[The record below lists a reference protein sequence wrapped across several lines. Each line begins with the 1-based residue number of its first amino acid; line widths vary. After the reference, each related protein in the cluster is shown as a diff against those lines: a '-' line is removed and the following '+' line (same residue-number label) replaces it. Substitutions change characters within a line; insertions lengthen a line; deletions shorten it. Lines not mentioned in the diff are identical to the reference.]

1 MCDSYENP
9 KLTTKL
15 DIEYSTVLAVLYA
28 SYVPAQIP
36 SNMVIR
42 VTTDL
47 EVISIDLSFVDLKSD
62 IQVCIA
68 ECALWSGFS
77 SCCCRPSYYIPTCV
91 ILWGLTSALTGV
103 STDNCYLT
111 SRL

>member
-1 MCDSYENP
+1 M
-9 KLTTKL
+9 
-15 DIEYSTVLAVLYA
+15 LAVLYA

-68 ECALWSGFS
+68 SVLCGQASVHAVAGRHTTFRHVLSFG
-77 SCCCRPSYYIPTCV
+77 
-91 ILWGLTSALTGV
+91 G
-103 STDNCYLT
+103 
-111 SRL
+111 